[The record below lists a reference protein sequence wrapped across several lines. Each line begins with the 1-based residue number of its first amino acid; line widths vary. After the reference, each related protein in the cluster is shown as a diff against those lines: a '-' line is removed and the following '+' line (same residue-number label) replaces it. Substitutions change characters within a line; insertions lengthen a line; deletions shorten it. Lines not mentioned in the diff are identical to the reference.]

1 MWIGAWGASLYLLSL
16 SHFSILGAVRTWGF
30 MVAVLLRGSLKQTVC
45 FTNSTDNPI
54 IKFWSCLFVLSKIIE
69 LGE

>member
-1 MWIGAWGASLYLLSL
+1 
-16 SHFSILGAVRTWGF
+16 